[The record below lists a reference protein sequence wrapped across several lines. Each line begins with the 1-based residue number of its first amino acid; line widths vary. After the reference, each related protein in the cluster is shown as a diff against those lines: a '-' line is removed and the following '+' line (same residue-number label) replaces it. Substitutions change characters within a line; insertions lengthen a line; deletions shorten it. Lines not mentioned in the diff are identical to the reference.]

1 MFLVLG
7 LLVTPTTLWQYAPQ
21 GILVALILTFVAR
34 PLAVWLCL
42 WRFGFAPKE
51 KLFISWVGLRGA
63 VSIFLA
69 AIPTLA
75 AVPNAPANFTIAFFV
90 VLFSL
95 LVQGS
100 TLTAAARRLG
110 VALKQTTYAV
120 SRVELDIPGQTEQ
133 EIAGY
138 PVTAD
143 SVILGLSKLPGWARV
158 MMVVRKGHI
167 VDAAEAGP
175 LRPGDYAYFL
185 VPRERLPRLDSLFRE
200 SPDVARRLGLLFGEL
215 PLRGETRVAE
225 VEQFYDLD
233 FGPHD
238 PEATLADWA
247 EARLGKP
254 ALDAVV
260 EIPRAKLLVRR
271 LESGRVASL
280 GLQLEELLQ
289 VEPDERLLARLEE
302 EADELGPL
310 RRWLE
315 RLRGPRKA

>member
-1 MFLVLG
+1 
-7 LLVTPTTLWQYAPQ
+7 
-21 GILVALILTFVAR
+21 
-34 PLAVWLCL
+34 
-42 WRFGFAPKE
+42 
-51 KLFISWVGLRGA
+51 

-75 AVPNAPANFTIAFFV
+75 AVPNAPAYFNIAFFV
-90 VLFSL
+90 VLFSM

-310 RRWLE
+310 RRWLA